1 MNAVDT
7 NLLVYAHRKEMP
19 LHSAALIALGGLVS
33 GLAPWAIPWPCI
45 HEFIAVVTNSRIFKT
60 PTPLATAFD
69 TIRSWQQGDNVHFLS
84 EGEGYSETL
93 EKLVKNTA
101 LSGAK
106 IHDARIAALCLH
118 HDVSALWSC
127 DRDFSLFPMLRTH
140 NPLV

>member
-1 MNAVDT
+1 VNAIDT

-19 LHSAALIALGGLVS
+19 LHSAALSTLEGLVS
-33 GLAPWAIPWPCI
+33 GFTPWSIPWPCV
-45 HEFIAVVTNSRIFKT
+45 HEFIAVVTNSRIFRT
-60 PTPLATAFD
+60 PTPLTTAFD
-69 TIRSWQQGDNVHFLS
+69 TIKSWQQGGNVHFLS
-84 EGEGYSETL
+84 EGEGYLSTLETL
-93 EKLVKNTA
+93 VKSTA

-118 HDVSALWSC
+118 HDVSELWSC